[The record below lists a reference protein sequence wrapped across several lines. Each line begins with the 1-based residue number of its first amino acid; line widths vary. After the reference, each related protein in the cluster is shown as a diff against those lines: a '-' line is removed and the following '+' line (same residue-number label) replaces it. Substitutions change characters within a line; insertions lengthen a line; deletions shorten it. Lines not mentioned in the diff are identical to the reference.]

1 MNCDCF
7 KTLIEKLKK
16 DYPEWEDIC
25 LDRMFSIITGEGI
38 PFVKCYYKI
47 MQKNKKKYKESSI
60 NIKANN
66 CPFCGKEIKVKSII
80 KRAKELK
87 EE

>member
-16 DYPEWEDIC
+16 DYPKWEDIY
-25 LDRMFSIITGEGI
+25 LDKMFSITTGEGI

-47 MQKNKKKYKESSI
+47 MQKNNKKYKESSI

-66 CPFCGKEIKVKSII
+66 CPFCGKEIKI
-80 KRAKELK
+80 K
-87 EE
+87 